1 MLDIKI
7 IRDQTDAVKQGIA
20 AKGYDAGA
28 VDKVL
33 ELDGR
38 RRDVQQQAD
47 ALRSEQK
54 KIDFRDPAG
63 MERAKQ
69 LKQDLSGIE
78 DELKTLN
85 EQFLALMLE
94 LPNVPEAGVP
104 VGEGESANQVIRTVG
119 DLPVLSDPK
128 DHVALGEMHDLFDS
142 ERGAKVA
149 GARFNYLKNQAVLL
163 EFGLVRF
170 AMDIAMKHG
179 FTPMITP
186 QLVNEKTVTGT
197 GYLPHGADEVYKT
210 QDDLY
215 LIGTSELA
223 LVSYHQ
229 DEVLAAEQLPVR
241 YVGFSSCFRRE
252 AGSYGKDT
260 KGILRQ
266 HQFDKIELVSLV
278 TPEESAAE
286 LGRILEIEEEIM
298 QTLGLPY
305 HILEIGTG
313 DLGIQASK
321 KYDVET
327 WMPGQQK
334 YRETHSCS
342 NTTDFQSRRLNIRYK
357 NAEGENRYVHT
368 LNGTAVAVGRM
379 LIALIENGQ
388 QADGSITIPVALV
401 PYCGFSEIKAN

>member
-1 MLDIKI
+1 MLDIRF
-7 IRDQTDAVKQGIA
+7 IRDNIDVVKQGIA
-20 AKGYDAGA
+20 NKGHNPERVDQLLTVDAK
-28 VDKVL
+28 
-33 ELDGR
+33 
-38 RRDVQQQAD
+38 RRDMQQQAD
-47 ALRSEQK
+47 LLRAEQK
-54 KIDFRDPAG
+54 RIDFRESAG

-69 LKQDLSGIE
+69 IKQELGGIDDQLKE
-78 DELKTLN
+78 LN
-85 EQFLALMLE
+85 EQFQQIMLL
-94 LPNVPEAGVP
+94 LPNIPDMSAP
-104 VGEGESANQVIRTVG
+104 IGEGESANRVIRTIG
-119 DLPVLSDPK
+119 DLPTLTDPK
-128 DHVALGEMHDLFDS
+128 DHVTLGEAHDLFDI

-170 AMDIAMKHG
+170 AMDIALKHG
-179 FTPMITP
+179 FHPMITP
-186 QLVNEKTVTGT
+186 ELVNEKTVTGT

-223 LVSYHQ
+223 LVAYHQ
-229 DEVLAAEQLPVR
+229 DEVLLEQQLPVR

-260 KGILRQ
+260 RGILRQ
-266 HQFDKIELVSLV
+266 HQFDKVELVSLV

-286 LGRILEIEEEIM
+286 LDRILAIEEEIM
-298 QTLGLPY
+298 QTLQLPY

-313 DLGIQASK
+313 DLGIQAAK

-327 WMPGQQK
+327 WLPGQQK

-357 NAEGENRYVHT
+357 TDEGENRFVHT

-388 QADGSITIPVALV
+388 QEDGSIIVPEALR
-401 PYCGFSEIKAN
+401 PYCGFGKIG